1 MDYLSKDQ
9 LGSLMAVL
17 IAQLQRNNILSVDDF
32 DTMRRRL
39 TDAGDAEVVKAL
51 NDVLLSD
58 LIDDPDRRRASLY
71 VIADRDKTTESDGGN
86 RED

>member
-1 MDYLSKDQ
+1 MDYLSKNQ

-17 IAQLQRNNILSVDDF
+17 IAQLQRNNLLSVDDF

-39 TDAGDAEVVKAL
+39 TDAGDTEVVKAL
-51 NDVLLSD
+51 NDVLFSD

-71 VIADRDKTTESDGGN
+71 VIADRDKSTESDGGN
-86 RED
+86 RDD